1 VVLKPEEKKAL
12 VKDIHEEVGHF
23 SEGRT
28 LAEVK
33 KRFFWHEK
41 MESMRTMVRQCQ
53 RCQLAKSLENIRSGI
68 EEMKNIP
75 ICDLF
80 YRVALDIAKPLPK
93 TKNGNKYALVTIDH
107 YSKWC
112 ESRLVKDHDSAIVV
126 RFLEE
131 EIICRFGVPKFI
143 LTDNGG
149 EWMVKFDLMCKKYG
163 ITHQFIAPQWL
174 QCNGMVEKM
183 IKTLKNGLFVV
194 SSTNLDNWDL

>member
-1 VVLKPEEKKAL
+1 MVLKPEEKKAL

>member
-1 VVLKPEEKKAL
+1 VLKPEEKKAL